1 MSPSRL
7 ATKAK
12 PSSSSQGT
20 RPHRVRGAVYFPQVR
35 GKILQD
41 VQVITDSDFTGIT
54 LTFNDKTE
62 LTFDIEPGISV
73 KALLE
78 SWKTGR
84 VLKRWAPI
92 RSAT

>member
-1 MSPSRL
+1 MTLSRRS
-7 ATKAK
+7 TKHK
-12 PSSSSQGT
+12 PSGSQGN
-20 RPHRVRGAVYFPQVR
+20 RPHRVRGAIHFPEVR

-41 VQVITDSDFTGIT
+41 VHVITDHNFNGIT

-84 VLKRWAPI
+84 VLKRWEKIQPP
-92 RSAT
+92 T